1 MQHYWLGALGS
12 FKGVNFSEVH
22 LKAAPLFGE
31 APAECS
37 SQCGGSWEC
46 GAFIRD
52 RYFQRLGTGSG
63 LARKRLGPQLYWLAS
78 EPADSEVRNEGACV
92 FRLRRVGAF
101 SDRIGWSASSRWWL
115 TAGLHARG
123 KQPARYPLF
132 RATPHFLSGES
143 WRNNALR
150 CHTFGLSIIR
160 LCSRPR
166 NARLDAPHPPPA
178 EPAMME

>member
-1 MQHYWLGALGS
+1 MTLVFLCSLQHDWVGALGS
-12 FKGVNFSEVH
+12 LKGAGFSEVH
-22 LKAAPLFGE
+22 QKAAPLFGE

-78 EPADSEVRNEGACV
+78 KPADSEVRNEEACV

-101 SDRIGWSASSRWWL
+101 FGPHWMVSQ
-115 TAGLHARG
+115 
-123 KQPARYPLF
+123 QPVVAHCG
-132 RATPHFLSGES
+132 A
-143 WRNNALR
+143 A
-150 CHTFGLSIIR
+150 C
-160 LCSRPR
+160 
-166 NARLDAPHPPPA
+166 
-178 EPAMME
+178 